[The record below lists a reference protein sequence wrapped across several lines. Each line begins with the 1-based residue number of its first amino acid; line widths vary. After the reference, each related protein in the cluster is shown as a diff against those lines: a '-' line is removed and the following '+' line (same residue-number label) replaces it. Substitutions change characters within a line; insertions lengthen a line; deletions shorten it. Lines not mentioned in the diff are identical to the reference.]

1 MSATSTSG
9 GGGGEASSMAS
20 EDPFLPPASPIS
32 GDPASPSAVGLTQA
46 VPFSSGNPRIEE
58 TRGIMHLYPEDSP
71 SPSTLPVGRK
81 PLVCVLAVPNHMTYA
96 DFCQFC
102 GSFIQHMLEMRVVR
116 NDGIEDHYCVLIW
129 FDDQSLTD
137 EFYHHFNGKPFS
149 SLDDNVCHIRFM
161 VDVQYTGS
169 IEHAQSSVSSSA
181 EQPTCPVCLERFDQD
196 TSGILTTLCNHSFH
210 CSCISKWTDSSCPV
224 CRYCQQQP
232 EKLVCSVCGTSEE
245 LRMCVICG
253 FVGCQGN
260 NEGHAEDHWVE
271 TQHCYSLE
279 LQSRKV
285 WDYAGKNYVH
295 RLIQSKTDGKLVE
308 LNARC
313 VHTDGTA
320 DRKTTDMEF
329 DEKIDA
335 IHKEYQELLASQTMN
350 QRKHY
355 ESLILEAKEEI
366 EKKISEAVE
375 KASSHKLQKLQLK
388 LDKNIKEKMF
398 LDEINEN
405 LQKNQEIWKSK
416 ILELERREQAE
427 VELKDKKI
435 HDLEKQL
442 QDLMIRIETPQPVS
456 EVPSST
462 SSDIKAPTASSSG
475 SKSSGKGRR
484 NRKT

>member
-1 MSATSTSG
+1 MSTSADG
-9 GGGGEASSMAS
+9 GAASSAAS
-20 EDPFLPPASPIS
+20 DDPFIAPPAPIPD
-32 GDPASPSAVGLTQA
+32 DPTSPSAAGLTQA
-46 VPFSSGNPRIEE
+46 FPFSSGNPTIEE
-58 TRGIMHLYPEDSP
+58 TRGIMHLYHEDAS
-71 SPSTLPVGRK
+71 SPSTLPVDRK
-81 PLVCVLAVPNHMTYA
+81 PVVCVLAVPNHMTYA

-102 GSFIQHMLEMRVVR
+102 GSFIMHMLEMRVVR
-116 NDGIEDHYCVLIW
+116 NDGFEDHYCVLIW
-129 FDDQSLTD
+129 FDDQRLTD
-137 EFYHHFNGKPFS
+137 EFYCHFNGKPFS
-149 SLDDNVCHIRFM
+149 SLDDDICHIRFT

-196 TSGILTTLCNHSFH
+196 TSGILTTICNHSFH

-232 EKLVCSVCGTSEE
+232 EKLVCSVCRIFED

-253 FVGCQGN
+253 FVGCQRN
-260 NEGHAEDHWVE
+260 NGGHAEEHWME

-313 VHTDGTA
+313 VADGTA
-320 DRKTTDMEF
+320 DRKTADMEF

-335 IHKEYQELLASQTMN
+335 IHKEYQELLASQTMD

-355 ESLILEAKEEI
+355 ESLILEAKEENEKEIAEAI
-366 EKKISEAVE
+366 EKAC
-375 KASSHKLQKLQLK
+375 SHKLQKMQLK
-388 LDKNIKEKMF
+388 LDKVNEEKMF
-398 LDEINEN
+398 LDDINEN
-405 LQKNQEIWKSK
+405 LRKNQEIWKSK
-416 ILELERREQAE
+416 ILELEQREQAAMQ
-427 VELKDKKI
+427 LRDKRI
-435 HDLEKQL
+435 QGLEAQL
-442 QDLMIRIETPQPVS
+442 QDLMICIETPKPVI

-462 SSDIKAPTASSSG
+462 SSDIKAPAASCSG
-475 SKSSGKGRR
+475 SKSPGGQAGR
-484 NRKT
+484 NQNT